1 MLSNV
6 GTRPPSRD
14 ISRTGALV
22 VAVGVVFACA
32 CAQVSGLADFEVV
45 GDEASSGAASSSGA
59 SGGDGSVATDGGASS
74 SSGGDGDITAGD
86 GSTLTGLDTPVFFL
100 HGKGVGQNLIA
111 SPGVVKAGGAF
122 TVGCDTPGASLFERQ
137 PTGPQGLPQGTQNGP
152 YRSASITMRAF
163 TPPGAL
169 SIQDTLNGS
178 RFVYADANGALLLA
192 TAQSSCQAAPIRID
206 QQPPGGA
213 TRPIM
218 PRFSPNGQR
227 VAFFLQASS
236 DISQLVTVGVDGK
249 NTRVVRQ
256 ASTIKTERG
265 NNNAGFWTVAPMWL
279 SDSDL
284 VWIERSGA
292 GQNPTPLIVVRGT
305 DASPASI
312 STSGQCSQF
321 FEEIALLDPTLPRVV
336 RVSSPRS
343 WTQDSNKKG
352 NTNISI
358 QNGLNALCNPPSQQV
373 TNESQDGSTSRDVA
387 VSPTKTAIAFA
398 SNMST
403 PPAQRG
409 LTSPLHI
416 YVATIDSPSA
426 TSKACSG
433 IEQDTDDF
441 GPQWIEQGKK
451 LIWTHSPHTNDH
463 ESIYIADVA
472 SDGTCTNVHPLL
484 VDANDR
490 FLIGANAGTS
500 CALVRS
506 SARRASSLEA
516 GLLAALALCAIGR
529 RRRVFRA

>member
-14 ISRTGALV
+14 ISRTGAIV
-22 VAVGVVFACA
+22 VAVGVVLASA

-74 SSGGDGDITAGD
+74 SSSGGDGDITAGD
-86 GSTLTGLDTPVFFL
+86 GSTLTGLETPVFFL
-100 HGKGVGQNLIA
+100 HGKGAGQNLIA

-137 PTGPQGLPQGTQNGP
+137 PTGPQGLPQGTPNGP

-163 TPPGAL
+163 TPPNAL
-169 SIQDTLNGS
+169 SMQEALNGS
-178 RFVYADANGALLLA
+178 KFVYTDANGALLLA
-192 TAQSSCQAAPIRID
+192 TAQSSCQAAAPVRID
-206 QQPPGGA
+206 QQAGGSA
-213 TRPIM
+213 RPIM

-249 NTRVVRQ
+249 NAHVVRQ
-256 ASTIKTERG
+256 AATIKTERG

-284 VWIERSGA
+284 VWIERSGS
-292 GQNPTPLIVVRGT
+292 GQNQTPLFVVRGM
-305 DASPASI
+305 DVA
-312 STSGQCSQF
+312 STSVSTNGQCAQF
-321 FEEIALLDPTLPRVV
+321 FEELALLDPALSRVV
-336 RVSSPRS
+336 RVSSPKS
-343 WTQDSNKKG
+343 WSQDSNKKG

-403 PPAQRG
+403 PPAQRS

-416 YVATIDSPSA
+416 YVATIDSPTA

-463 ESIYIADVA
+463 ESIYVADVA
-472 SDGTCTNVHPLL
+472 PDGTCTNVHPLL
-484 VDANDR
+484 VDTSDR

-506 SARRASSLEA
+506 SSRRAGSLEA
-516 GLLAALALCAIGR
+516 GLLAALALSAIGR
-529 RRRVFRA
+529 RRRRR